1 MEEEVETCEDHYDD
15 PEFHYNGTH
24 IENLLHS
31 LVLLIMWSKM
41 IYVILLVL
49 QISHALNY
57 RSCTVLSSDPTEVQI
72 TAIFTTSLN
81 SYNKTETSFW
91 TYGFQ

>member
-1 MEEEVETCEDHYDD
+1 MEEEVESYDD

-49 QISHALNY
+49 QISHKLNHHS
-57 RSCTVLSSDPTEVQI
+57 RTVMFSHPAEV
-72 TAIFTTSLN
+72 
-81 SYNKTETSFW
+81 
-91 TYGFQ
+91 